1 MGNMKLEMNKMTQHE
16 CIHEE
21 LINSHSLQITE
32 LETKSKYKEQSIME
46 IKEQLKELNTKIDA
60 LSVDVSKV
68 INKSEKGVKSLE
80 DKINIYEKFFATSK
94 DEQDKRTRNIIAIS
108 AVIATIVGILIS
120 NLIKFI

>member
-1 MGNMKLEMNKMTQHE
+1 MTQHD

-68 INKSEKGVKSLE
+68 INKSEKGDTELKNRVKSLE

-94 DEQDKRTRNIIAIS
+94 DEQDKRTRNIIATS
-108 AVIATIVGILIS
+108 AVIASIIGILIS
-120 NLIKFI
+120 ILIKFI